1 MQTDN
6 RVLDSMAR
14 FFTNAAGAAQAFR
27 AEVET
32 MVKTKLE
39 RLVADLDFVPR
50 EDFNA
55 VKAMAAKARAE
66 NEKLA
71 ARLAV
76 LEAAMTKS
84 AKPDSK
90 SRPTTP
96 RPKTQ
101 RRKKIGGG
109 SARGKL

>member
-27 AEVET
+27 SEVET

-55 VKAMAAKARAE
+55 VKAMAAKARGE

-71 ARLAV
+71 ARLAA
-76 LEAAMTKS
+76 LEAALAKS
-84 AKPDSK
+84 AKPEAK
-90 SRPTTP
+90 P
-96 RPKTQ
+96 RPRTARPNARVK
-101 RRKKIGGG
+101 RKSPRG
-109 SARGKL
+109 SKGKL

>member
-27 AEVET
+27 SEVET

-55 VKAMAAKARAE
+55 VKAMAAKARGE

-71 ARLAV
+71 ARVAA
-76 LEAAMTKS
+76 LEAAS
-84 AKPDSK
+84 AKPGKAPRAKRSPK
-90 SRPTTP
+90 RKPT
-96 RPKTQ
+96 
-101 RRKKIGGG
+101 
-109 SARGKL
+109 